1 MSCRKFCAPHA
12 LAIIVCLTASSIQAA
27 DSAEQT
33 VISNDVRLLPQL
45 GGAVLK
51 KTAPTRTQAPPNSL
65 FDASEK
71 KSPPGEFKPV
81 ETASALMPLASK
93 PKAALPEMAE
103 KRPALRFV
111 ENPYAKRTSGR
122 TTSSSSAPRKPRF
135 VLANGPAAAQPIQ
148 APSLQYN
155 DLPKELR
162 DSLESK
168 IKQRT
173 EQRKQVTPIQ
183 AAPRVATPKQQPT
196 FRIKPLAQPRVAQLD
211 DPFKDDPDQTPPP
224 RRPRPG
230 VPGTPMDMGA
240 GDAVLEVVDSTKD
253 LTVTVRRSKLIR
265 TRFDIYRAAVVDTGV
280 CDVVQF
286 TPREVSII
294 GRGQG
299 ATHVTFWFE
308 DGKHKPVTYLVR
320 VVPDPEV
327 QQRREEQYTV
337 LEEVLA
343 EMFPDSKVRLIPV
356 SDKLIVKGQAKGAA
370 EAAQILAIIRGQT
383 GVSGNR
389 GDRGNTVIDGRAS
402 DPIVTEASERRL
414 PVSDVINMLRVPGV
428 QQVALRVKIA
438 ELNRTAARG
447 FGVDIDAVFRAGSGT
462 LAIQSL
468 LNFAAGGETATSILG
483 SFSND
488 DIQFGIR
495 YLQQKGV
502 IRVIS
507 EPTLV
512 TMSGR
517 EASFIAG
524 GEFAVPTTVGVGG
537 ASAVTTDFRAF
548 GAIINFLPI
557 VLDKD
562 HIRLQVSPEF
572 SKVNEDLA
580 VDGTPGLDTRSVT
593 TTVELREGQTL
604 AIAGLLED
612 TTEGDRVSDL
622 PLIGHLVGRRNMKRT
637 ETELIIIVT
646 PELVHP
652 MDPEEVPPLPGFDV
666 TEPNDGEFFIQ
677 GRLEGRPTI
686 NHRSTVWPSLRRRYQ
701 SGGDSMISGPF
712 GHGQ

>member
-1 MSCRKFCAPHA
+1 MSRRKFCAPHA
-12 LAIIVCLTASSIQAA
+12 LAIIVCLTASSIWAA
-27 DSAEQT
+27 ESADNT
-33 VISNDVRLLPQL
+33 ATSTDVRLLPRL
-45 GGAVLK
+45 GGAIFK
-51 KTAPTRTQAPPNSL
+51 PSL
-65 FDASEK
+65 PVHSQ
-71 KSPPGEFKPV
+71 SPPKARTEPSDSKLAPRHFKPV
-81 ETASALMPLASK
+81 QTASKLKPTASRS
-93 PKAALPEMAE
+93 EVDVRGT
-103 KRPALRFV
+103 RPALQFI
-111 ENPYAKRTSGR
+111 ENPYVRRTSG
-122 TTSSSSAPRKPRF
+122 TGATAGTSRF
-135 VLANGPAAAQPIQ
+135 AVANGVADKPVMTG
-148 APSLQYN
+148 PSLEYDQ
-155 DLPKELR
+155 LPKALR
-162 DSLESK
+162 DSLENK
-168 IKQRT
+168 IKRRT
-173 EQRKQVTPIQ
+173 EERKHIIPIQ
-183 AAPRVATPKQQPT
+183 TNPRRTTQIKPPSQTPT
-196 FRIKPLAQPRVAQLD
+196 FRIKPLATPRVAQLD
-211 DPFKDDPDQTPPP
+211 DPFKDDKDQTPPP
-224 RRPRPG
+224 VRPRP
-230 VPGTPMDMGA
+230 VRPIDMGA
-240 GDAVLEVVDSTKD
+240 SDAVIEVLDSTQD

-265 TRFDIYRAAVVDTGV
+265 TRFDIYRAAVVDTSV

-383 GVSGNR
+383 SVSGSR
-389 GDRGNTVIDGRAS
+389 GSRGNTVIDGRAS
-402 DPIVTEASERRL
+402 DPIVSEATERRL
-414 PVSDVINMLRVPGV
+414 PVSQVINMLRVPGV
-428 QQVALRVKIA
+428 QQVMLRVKIA
-438 ELNRTAARG
+438 ELNRSAARG
-447 FGVDIDAVFRAGSGT
+447 FGIDIDAVFKAGSGT

-483 SFSND
+483 SFDNN
-488 DIQFGIR
+488 DIQFGLR

-502 IRVIS
+502 IRIIS

-548 GAIINFLPI
+548 GAIINFVPI

-562 HIRLQVSPEF
+562 HIRLQISSEF
-572 SKVNEDLA
+572 SKVNDDLA
-580 VDGTPGLDTRSVT
+580 VNGTPGLDTRSVT

-612 TTEGDRVSDL
+612 STKGDRVSDL
-622 PLIGHLVGRRNMKRT
+622 PLIGNLIGRRNMKRT

-666 TEPNDGEFFIQ
+666 TEPNDREFFLQ